1 MLYLKHAII
10 SNIAFFCFEGPILIV
25 FFIKK
30 MSLTI
35 FSKNKYKKMS
45 PSNTSHRKQLVQ
57 RCQYNVRSTLGHLQN
72 AMCWP

>member
-1 MLYLKHAII
+1 
-10 SNIAFFCFEGPILIV
+10 
-25 FFIKK
+25 